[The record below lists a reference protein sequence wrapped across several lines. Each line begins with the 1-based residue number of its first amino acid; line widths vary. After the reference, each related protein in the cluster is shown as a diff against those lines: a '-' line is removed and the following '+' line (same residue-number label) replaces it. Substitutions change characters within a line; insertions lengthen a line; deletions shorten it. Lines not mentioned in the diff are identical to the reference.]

1 MTKAEKCSG
10 LVTSKSV
17 ALMLDLLQT
26 NHLKINFINQ
36 DHNWFR
42 WSLWKEFSKKE
53 QPQLKSRLC
62 KLPRNLNQNR
72 RPNNGKSISLQELRC
87 KNWFLLANWR
97 FSQRKS
103 ILETWPQKKRWKW
116 WSRWYFNRSLGQPNN
131 LRLNPTKII
140 CFLGLSKD
148 LNLMIGFNIT
158 QYAQCQSCK
167 QNN

>member
-26 NHLKINFINQ
+26 NHLKPNFITQ

-42 WSLWKEFSKKE
+42 RSLWKEFSKKE
-53 QPQLKSRLC
+53 QPQLQSRHN
-62 KLPRNLNQNR
+62 KLPQNLIQNR
-72 RPNNGKSISLQELRC
+72 KPNNGKSISLQELRC

-97 FSQRKS
+97 FSQRKW
-103 ILETWPQKKRWKW
+103 ILGTWLRKKHSKW
-116 WSRWYFNRSLGQPNN
+116 WSRCFNRSPGHPNN

-140 CFLGLSKD
+140 CFSGLSRD
-148 LNLMIGFNIT
+148 LDPMIGSNIT
-158 QYAQCQSCK
+158 QYAQCQSYK
-167 QNN
+167 QTK